1 MKVYGSYSNIFSELN
16 QKCNGYLH
24 KSGNE
29 KNINIVGKIHELT
42 LFANQVS
49 KDKVYISQEGLEYM
63 KGNLHKG
70 ETVQNYM
77 PMPKEEQGVYDY
89 IQAHLNVNT
98 LTTCDSTEIISKDL
112 WKLYEDLQSKEAN
125 VLDINSHVRNMMNA
139 YTHMYNKIID
149 GYNDGTR
156 EVWMKDNSTGDDF
169 NGLEFMSNGRI
180 ERYRKLTMEE
190 ELATLD
196 HAFEKHAKDIEDSVN
211 YAIMIDRVSPSAL
224 KTMEELKK
232 MNRIIER
239 EFPEAHRENL
249 IVLDATTGQNALQQA
264 KEFGSVTDLTG
275 IILTKMDGT
284 AKGGIAVA
292 IQSELQVPVKYIGVG
307 EKLEDLQKFDAEA
320 FVNALFDVE

>member
-156 EVWMKDNSTGDDF
+156 EVWIKDNSTGDDF
-169 NGLEFMSNGRI
+169 NGIEFMSNGRI

-196 HAFEKHAKDIEDSVN
+196 QAFEKHARDIEDAVN
-211 YAIMIDRVSPSAL
+211 YAIMIDRVSPSVL

-232 MNRIIER
+232 IAEERHNRNIIQELETKESITQER
-239 EFPEAHRENL
+239 ELKEIKEKYERPKNVPIYRML
-249 IVLDATTGQNALQQA
+249 MDARLKWIEQGRVY
-264 KEFGSVTDLTG
+264 K
-275 IILTKMDGT
+275 
-284 AKGGIAVA
+284 
-292 IQSELQVPVKYIGVG
+292 
-307 EKLEDLQKFDAEA
+307 
-320 FVNALFDVE
+320 

>member
-49 KDKVYISQEGLEYM
+49 KDKVCISQEGLEYM

-156 EVWMKDNSTGDDF
+156 EVWIKDNSTGDDF
-169 NGLEFMSNGRI
+169 NGIEFMSNGRI

-232 MNRIIER
+232 IAEERHNRNIIQELETKESITQER
-239 EFPEAHRENL
+239 ELKEIKEKYKCPKNVPIYRML
-249 IVLDATTGQNALQQA
+249 MDAKSEWIEQGKVYGQ
-264 KEFGSVTDLTG
+264 
-275 IILTKMDGT
+275 IPM
-284 AKGGIAVA
+284 
-292 IQSELQVPVKYIGVG
+292 
-307 EKLEDLQKFDAEA
+307 
-320 FVNALFDVE
+320 